1 MANKP
6 LVMLGAGGH
15 AAVLAEILLEQ
26 KLPLIAV
33 VAPDPIPANSPL
45 AGLKRITS
53 DEQLLS
59 TYLPEEVGLVNGLGS
74 IPGNNLRWRIF
85 EFFSEKGYRFARV
98 ISPKANLSNYLELA
112 EGVQIMMGAQVQ
124 TNASIGKNSIINT
137 GATVE
142 HDCKIGAHNHIA
154 PGVTLS
160 GGVITA
166 KQVHV
171 GTGASVIQNIQIG
184 EQAVIGAGT
193 TVVRDVPAQQ
203 RIIPA
208 ASRVI
213 SKESTK

>member
-1 MANKP
+1 MAKP

-26 KLPLIAV
+26 KQPLIAV

-45 AGLKRITS
+45 AGLKQIAS

-59 TYLPEEVGLVNGLGS
+59 TYTPQEVELVNGLGS
-74 IPGNNLRWRIF
+74 MPGNNLRWKLF
-85 EFFSEKGYRFARV
+85 EFFSEKGYRFASV
-98 ISPKANLSNYLELA
+98 ISPKANLSNYLDLA

-124 TNASIGKNSIINT
+124 TNASIGKNTIINT
-137 GATVE
+137 GAIVE
-142 HDCKIGAHNHIA
+142 HDCKIGAHNHLA

-166 KQVHV
+166 SQVHI

-193 TVVRDVPAQQ
+193 AVVRNVPAKQI
-203 RIIPA
+203 IIPA
-208 ASRVI
+208 AIRVI
-213 SKESTK
+213 SKENIK

>member
-1 MANKP
+1 MAKP

-26 KLPLIAV
+26 KQPLIAV
-33 VAPDPIPANSPL
+33 AAPESIPANSPL
-45 AGLKRITS
+45 TGLKHIAS
-53 DEQLLS
+53 DEQLLN
-59 TYLPEEVGLVNGLGS
+59 TYSPEEVDLVNGLGS
-74 IPGNNLRWRIF
+74 IPGNNLRWKLF
-85 EFFSEKGYRFARV
+85 EFFSAKGYRFASV
-98 ISPKANLSNYLELA
+98 ISLKANLSSYLELA

-137 GATVE
+137 GAIVE
-142 HDCKIGAHNHIA
+142 HDCKIGAHNHLA

-160 GGVITA
+160 GGVMTA
-166 KQVHV
+166 SQVHI

-193 TVVRDVPAQQ
+193 TVVKNVPAQQ
-203 RIIPA
+203 TIIPA

-213 SKESTK
+213 SKEKIK

>member
-1 MANKP
+1 MAKP

-26 KLPLIAV
+26 KQPLIAV

-45 AGLKRITS
+45 AGLKQIAS

-59 TYLPEEVGLVNGLGS
+59 TYSPEEVELVNGLGS
-74 IPGNNLRWRIF
+74 IPGNNLRWKLF
-85 EFFSEKGYRFARV
+85 EFFSEKGYRFASV
-98 ISPKANLSNYLELA
+98 ISPKANLSNYLALA

-124 TNASIGKNSIINT
+124 TNASIGKNTIINT
-137 GATVE
+137 GAIVE
-142 HDCKIGAHNHIA
+142 HDCKIGAHNHLA

-166 KQVHV
+166 SQVHI

-193 TVVRDVPAQQ
+193 AVVRNVPAKQI
-203 RIIPA
+203 IIPA
-208 ASRVI
+208 AIRVI
-213 SKESTK
+213 SKENIK

>member
-1 MANKP
+1 MAKP

-26 KLPLIAV
+26 KQPLIAV
-33 VAPDPIPANSPL
+33 VAPDPISANSPL
-45 AGLKRITS
+45 AGLKHIAS
-53 DEQLLS
+53 DEQLLN
-59 TYLPEEVGLVNGLGS
+59 TYTPQEVELVNGLGS
-74 IPGNNLRWRIF
+74 IPGNNLRWKLF
-85 EFFSEKGYRFARV
+85 EFFSTKGYRFVSV

-137 GATVE
+137 GAIVE
-142 HDCKIGAHNHIA
+142 HDCKIGAHNHLA

-160 GGVITA
+160 GGVMTA
-166 KQVHV
+166 SQVHI

-193 TVVRDVPAQQ
+193 TVVKNVPAQQ
-203 RIIPA
+203 IIIPA
-208 ASRVI
+208 AIRVI
-213 SKESTK
+213 SKENIK